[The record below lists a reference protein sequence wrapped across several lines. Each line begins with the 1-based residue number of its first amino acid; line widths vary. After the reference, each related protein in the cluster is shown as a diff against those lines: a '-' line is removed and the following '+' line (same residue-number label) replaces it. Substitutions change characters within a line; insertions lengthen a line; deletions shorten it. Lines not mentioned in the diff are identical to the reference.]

1 VFFDAFGIT
10 IDSINSFSGDGLPPP
25 LLLTVYGFRK
35 CTKSRKRTKKKTEM
49 GIILKEES
57 AKIVG
62 AIFEVHKR
70 LGVGLLEKVYQ
81 EALAIELKHRNIPFE
96 RERRFEVYY
105 RDQKLDAQYI
115 ADFVCYGKIIVELKA
130 VSELTDVHKAQVR
143 NYLTIT
149 GYELGILCNFNELY
163 MEPVRILNSNLL

>member
-1 VFFDAFGIT
+1 M
-10 IDSINSFSGDGLPPP
+10 NN
-25 LLLTVYGFRK
+25 
-35 CTKSRKRTKKKTEM
+35 
-49 GIILKEES
+49 ILFKEEA

-81 EALAIELKHRNIPFE
+81 EALAIELKYRNIPFE
-96 RERRFEVYY
+96 REKRFDVYY
-105 RDQKLDAQYI
+105 RDKKLDAQYI
-115 ADFVCYGKIIVELKA
+115 ADFVCYDKIIVELKA

-149 GYELGILCNFNELY
+149 GYKLGLLVNFNELY
-163 MEPVRILNSNLL
+163 MEPVRVLNSNVRE